1 MPVRLHYSA
10 SSLPRAWAW
19 PRPQQGSVGDQG
31 WCGGS
36 SVVAALETAA
46 ARSVD
51 TGLSTIIDIYYLC
64 LRSIKRPQIQF
75 YTCAFCSLL
84 REFYFNGIKIDFSF
98 KIE

>member
-1 MPVRLHYSA
+1 MYLLTSTQESLLVAVRLHYSA

-51 TGLSTIIDIYYLC
+51 NISDWILLGCLC
-64 LRSIKRPQIQF
+64 LQDVH
-75 YTCAFCSLL
+75 
-84 REFYFNGIKIDFSF
+84 RE
-98 KIE
+98 

>member
-1 MPVRLHYSA
+1 MLLSPRTNSIYKQESLLVAVRLHYSA

-36 SVVAALETAA
+36 SVLAALETAA

-51 TGLSTIIDIYYLC
+51 NISDWI
-64 LRSIKRPQIQF
+64 
-75 YTCAFCSLL
+75 LL
-84 REFYFNGIKIDFSF
+84 LIVMCVFAGCPS
-98 KIE
+98 